1 MKVEAIVLA
10 AGKGTR
16 MKSDLPKVLHTING
30 KPLIYWILKALKPI
44 TSDINVVTGHG
55 RNAVEKFVENN
66 FTDVKFSFQN
76 EQNGTGGAVRSGI
89 PNICGNTT
97 HVIICAG
104 DTPLLKTETFEK
116 LIRFHEE
123 NKNDL
128 TVVTTVLNDA
138 GHYGRIVRDENNEVK
153 KIVEFLDAD
162 ENELRIGEINSGI
175 YLIDK
180 RLLVEA
186 VFKLKNHNAKREYY
200 FTDAIKISKLLH
212 KKIGAFIE
220 SDFASLSGVN
230 DGAQLA
236 AAEQEMLE
244 RLSNS

>member
-1 MKVEAIVLA
+1 MNVEAVVLA

-16 MKSDLPKVLHTING
+16 MKSDLPKVLHEING
-30 KPLIYWILKALKPI
+30 KPMIYWIVKALEPF

-55 RNAVEKFVENN
+55 RSAVEKFVNSEFN
-66 FTDVKFSFQN
+66 DIKFSFQN

-89 PNICGNTT
+89 PNLCGNTT

-104 DTPLLKTETFEK
+104 DTPLLKPETFKK
-116 LIRFHEE
+116 LIKYHED

-128 TVVTTVLNDA
+128 TVVSTILDDA
-138 GHYGRIVRDENNEVK
+138 GHYGRIVRDENNDVK

-162 ENELRIGEINSGI
+162 EFELPIGEINSGI

-186 VFKLKNHNAKREYY
+186 VFKLKNHNSKREYY
-200 FTDAIKISKLLH
+200 FTDVIMIAKLLH
-212 KKIGAFIE
+212 KKVGAFIE
-220 SDFASLSGVN
+220 SDFTSLSGVN
-230 DGAQLA
+230 DAEQLA
-236 AAEQEMLE
+236 LAEEEMLK
-244 RLSNS
+244 RLNN